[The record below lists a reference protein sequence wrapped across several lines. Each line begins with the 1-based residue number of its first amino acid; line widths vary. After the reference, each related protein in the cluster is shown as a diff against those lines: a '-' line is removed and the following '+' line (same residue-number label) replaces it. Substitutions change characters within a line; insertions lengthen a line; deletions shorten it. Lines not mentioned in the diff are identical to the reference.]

1 MKAQTSTEFSK
12 SHKPPKHELG
22 LMYEACVEQQY
33 SQSSNEKQGD
43 LSIEE
48 NAIVGTKEIV
58 IRKMCWYVIVHIPAS
73 HLHITF
79 VLRRFLFVCT

>member
-12 SHKPPKHELG
+12 FYKPLKHELG
-22 LMYEACVEQQY
+22 LVYQACAELQY

-48 NAIVGTKEIV
+48 NIIVGTKDIA
-58 IRKMCWYVIVHIPAS
+58 IRKMCWYVIVHIYQPLIDTL
-73 HLHITF
+73 HLY
-79 VLRRFLFVCT
+79 